1 MLRKIDKITFKILG
15 MIRYFINKFLSKL
28 RVDNIM
34 KISDTNS
41 SIISKTRNEPD
52 PVNPPETIEN
62 KQIRRLGFME
72 RDGQVPDDFNSMASN
87 EIEELFL
94 YSK

>member
-1 MLRKIDKITFKILG
+1 
-15 MIRYFINKFLSKL
+15 MIRYFISKFLPKL

-34 KISDTNS
+34 KTSDTNS

-72 RDGQVPDDFNSMASN
+72 GERQVPDDFNTMTAN

-94 YSK
+94 YS

>member
-1 MLRKIDKITFKILG
+1 
-15 MIRYFINKFLSKL
+15 MIRYFRSKFLSKL
-28 RVDNIM
+28 RVDNII
-34 KISDTNS
+34 KTTDTNS

-72 RDGQVPDDFNSMASN
+72 RDGQVPDDFNSMAAN

>member
-1 MLRKIDKITFKILG
+1 
-15 MIRYFINKFLSKL
+15 MIRYFISKFLSKL

-34 KISDTNS
+34 KTSDTNS

-72 RDGQVPDDFNSMASN
+72 RDGQVPDDFNSMTAN
-87 EIEELFL
+87 EIEELFCTVNEIT
-94 YSK
+94 SHQ